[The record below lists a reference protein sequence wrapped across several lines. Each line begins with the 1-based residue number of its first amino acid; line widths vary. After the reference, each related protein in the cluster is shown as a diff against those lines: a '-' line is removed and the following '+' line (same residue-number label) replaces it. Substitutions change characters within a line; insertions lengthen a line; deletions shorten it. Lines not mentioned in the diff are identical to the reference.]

1 VFGMSKSISIGEKVI
16 EVEGM
21 MIPINEMVPN
31 PKQPRISRILS
42 ADLRKS
48 ILETKGL
55 VQPLLVER
63 ISESQKKSLLKEVK
77 ERYQGFED
85 TCVPEFL
92 NSVEPKFVIIDG
104 ERRWANIVRI
114 ISEDPSAD
122 YLKIVPCDVIKQQL
136 SEKDRYILWV
146 SIHKMRKEWM
156 AMEKENAAMALI
168 KLVGDPASA
177 ANILGVTVKQ
187 LSKFIEIYNLSLRMT
202 KAVGPRAISYAREI
216 MNLASKLRTEEVVN
230 AIVDKVNRG
239 LIKDNVDIRQ
249 LRIILNSPEAREEF
263 LKPNGTITSALSKI
277 HHTEVAPSISKSAEF
292 RDTLIQFKSII
303 SNYPWREIRKWKGDK
318 ELLEE
323 IEGCIQF
330 LQEIKET
337 LAA

>member
-1 VFGMSKSISIGEKVI
+1 LSKTISIGDKVI

-21 MIPINEMVPN
+21 MVAINEMIPN
-31 PKQPRISRILS
+31 PKQPRISHILS
-42 ADLRKS
+42 TDLRKS

-63 ISESQKKSLLKEVK
+63 ISESQKKPLLKEVK
-77 ERYQGFED
+77 ERYQGLLED
-85 TCVPEFL
+85 TCIPEFL
-92 NSVEPKFVIIDG
+92 KSVDPKFVIIDG
-104 ERRWANIVRI
+104 ERRWANIARI
-114 ISEDPSAD
+114 LSEDPAAD
-122 YLKIVPCDVIKQQL
+122 YLKLVPCDVIKQQL

-177 ANILGVTVKQ
+177 ANILGVTVRQ
-187 LSKFIEIYNLSLRMT
+187 LSKFIDIYNLSLRMV

-216 MNLASKLRTEEVVN
+216 MNLAAKLRTEEVEN

-239 LIKDNVDIRQ
+239 LIKDSVDIRQ
-249 LRIILNSPEAREEF
+249 LRVILNDPEAREEF
-263 LKPNGTITSALSKI
+263 LKPNGTIASALAKI
-277 HHTEVAPSISKSAEF
+277 QQAGTTITKSAEF
-292 RDTLIQFKSII
+292 RETLMQFRTII
-303 SNYPWREIRKWKGDK
+303 NNYPWREIKKWKGDK
-318 ELLEE
+318 ELLKE
-323 IEGCIQF
+323 IDGCIQT
-330 LQEIKET
+330 LHDIKET

>member
-1 VFGMSKSISIGEKVI
+1 MSKTISIGDKVI

-21 MIPINEMVPN
+21 MVAINEMIPN

-63 ISESQKKSLLKEVK
+63 IDENQKKTLLKEVK

-85 TCVPEFL
+85 TCIPEFL
-92 NSVEPKFVIIDG
+92 KSVDPKFVIIDG

-114 ISEDPSAD
+114 LSEDPAAD
-122 YLKIVPCDVIKQQL
+122 YLKLVPCDVIKQQL

-177 ANILGVTVKQ
+177 ANILGVTVRQ
-187 LSKFIEIYNLSLRMT
+187 LSKFIDIYNLSLRMV

-216 MNLASKLRTEEVVN
+216 MNLAAKLRTEEVVN
-230 AIVDKVNRG
+230 AIVDKVNQG
-239 LIKDNVDIRQ
+239 LIKDSVDIRQ
-249 LRIILNSPEAREEF
+249 LRIILNNPEAREEF
-263 LKPNGTITSALSKI
+263 LKPKGTIASALTKI
-277 HHTEVAPSISKSAEF
+277 QQAGTSITKSAEF
-292 RDTLIQFKSII
+292 RDTLMQFRTII
-303 SNYPWREIRKWKGDK
+303 NNYPWREIKKWKGDK
-318 ELLEE
+318 ELLKE
-323 IEGCIQF
+323 IDGCIQT
-330 LQEIKET
+330 LQDIKET
-337 LAA
+337 LAT